1 MTGDCSCSTYGCVS
15 SHGLV
20 GQLYGYLIRTYSFLV
35 LDGLLPLVDN
45 GLRSYFRLLL
55 NWFFT

>member
-1 MTGDCSCSTYGCVS
+1 MTGDCSCSTYGCGS

-35 LDGLLPLVDN
+35 LDGHLLLVDKDH
-45 GLRSYFRLLL
+45 RLLSDSS
-55 NWFFT
+55 

>member
-1 MTGDCSCSTYGCVS
+1 MTGDCMTSTYGCVS

-35 LDGLLPLVDN
+35 LDGHLPLVDKDYS
-45 GLRSYFRLLL
+45 SYSDSS
-55 NWFFT
+55 

>member
-1 MTGDCSCSTYGCVS
+1 MTGDCSYSTYSCCS

-45 GLRSYFRLLL
+45 GLRLHSDSS
-55 NWFFT
+55 

>member
-1 MTGDCSCSTYGCVS
+1 MTGDCITSTYGCIS

-35 LDGLLPLVDN
+35 LDGHLPLVDKDYI
-45 GLRSYFRLLL
+45 SYSDSS
-55 NWFFT
+55 